1 MKRRKQSGWT
11 VTGWTAGLAAA
22 LAASIAGAAPA
33 SSEAVPAPSP
43 RAILPAPSELSGVSS
58 ARAALPDPRDLGA
71 KVFRG
76 WALDTCHTPPLSTL
90 RAWSGSRYRAL
101 GVYFGGRGRACPV
114 QPHLTTSWMRGAAA
128 LGWHVLP
135 VYVGSQ
141 SPCVRNIDKT
151 RVPIGAAPWA
161 QGRAEAMDAVA
172 RAKAL
177 GMKERS
183 ALYLD
188 MEAYDRS
195 LARCAATT
203 LSFIRAWNRE
213 VSSQGYFPGF
223 YSSADSGVRHLE
235 QARKAG
241 VDDLPS
247 IVWFARWTGRAS
259 LHEEPSMAR
268 TAWQPHRRIHQYRG
282 NVEVTHGGRTLW
294 IDRNKVDA
302 PVAIVD

>member
-1 MKRRKQSGWT
+1 MQRGWT
-11 VTGWTAGLAAA
+11 VTSCTAGLAVA
-22 LAASIAGAAPA
+22 LAASIAAAAPA
-33 SSEAVPAPSP
+33 SSDGVPTGSSPAMRPASSRAGGFASAPS
-43 RAILPAPSELSGVSS
+43 
-58 ARAALPDPRDLGA
+58 ALPDPRTLGA
-71 KVFRG
+71 EVFTG
-76 WALDTCHTPPLSTL
+76 WAFDTCHTPPLSTL
-90 RAWSGSRYRAL
+90 RAWHGSRYRAL

-114 QPHLTTSWMRGAAA
+114 QPHLTASWLRGAAD
-128 LGWHVLP
+128 LGWRVLP

-151 RVPIGAAPWA
+151 RIPIGPAPWA
-161 QGRAEAMDAVA
+161 QGRAEALDAVF

-195 LARCAATT
+195 DAGCAATT

-213 VSSQGYFPGF
+213 VSARGYFPGF
-223 YSSADSGVRHLE
+223 YSSADSGVRHME
-235 QARKAG
+235 QARRAG

-247 IVWFARWTGRAS
+247 ILWFARWTGKAS
-259 LHEEPSMAR
+259 LHGEPAVAEA
-268 TAWQPHRRIHQYRG
+268 AWQPHRRIHQYRG
-282 NVEVTHGGRTLW
+282 NVDVTHGGRTLR